1 MSVRRVVEEIVR
13 PYLASVGNSDGVEG
27 VLARLA
33 ELGVGL
39 PAVAASIEAED
50 LKDTGLPVPVCR
62 ALASAIRAD
71 TVTRISVTGDAHGR
85 LRPASF
91 DQVVGHAPFK
101 EMMTDAILA
110 ARMRNRPLQHVL
122 FSGPRGLGKTT
133 LALAMAHE
141 LGVDAQVLVGSQ
153 LRKPADVVQ
162 AAVRW
167 TSGSLVFID
176 EVHGMSRPAQETLYG
191 IMEDG
196 RVPVVETRR
205 GTSVQTEVPAPKVT
219 IVAATTNP
227 AKLLE
232 PFRNRFGRP
241 YRLPFYTEEEM
252 LRIARRSASMLGFAA
267 DDDVLRLLVA
277 HARDNP
283 RSLNHL
289 LLQLSETAVARGLA
303 SVGIDE
309 ARRTLMLNGFGED
322 GLHEDER
329 RYMIA
334 LAGMGRASLRTLAQ
348 ALDMEAS
355 EVEDTIEPWLVRR
368 GFIARTPQ
376 GRNVISRGSDET

>member
-1 MSVRRVVEEIVR
+1 M
-13 PYLASVGNSDGVEG
+13 
-27 VLARLA
+27 
-33 ELGVGL
+33 
-39 PAVAASIEAED
+39 
-50 LKDTGLPVPVCR
+50 
-62 ALASAIRAD
+62 
-71 TVTRISVTGDAHGR
+71 
-85 LRPASF
+85 
-91 DQVVGHAPFK
+91 
-101 EMMTDAILA
+101 
-110 ARMRNRPLQHVL
+110 
-122 FSGPRGLGKTT
+122 
-133 LALAMAHE
+133 
-141 LGVDAQVLVGSQ
+141 
-153 LRKPADVVQ
+153 
-162 AAVRW
+162 
-167 TSGSLVFID
+167 
-176 EVHGMSRPAQETLYG
+176 
-191 IMEDG
+191 
-196 RVPVVETRR
+196 
-205 GTSVQTEVPAPKVT
+205 T